1 MASSVLTYDGQ
12 VVTDQDVGDGRLLA
26 DIGQEVEY
34 LRLNRDIQCGDRF
47 VERAPEPCTCGAY
60 PGGAAAK

>member
-34 LRLNRDIQCGDRF
+34 LRLNRDIQWRPIR
-47 VERAPEPCTCGAY
+47 RARAGAVHVRRLSRR
-60 PGGAAAK
+60 GRG